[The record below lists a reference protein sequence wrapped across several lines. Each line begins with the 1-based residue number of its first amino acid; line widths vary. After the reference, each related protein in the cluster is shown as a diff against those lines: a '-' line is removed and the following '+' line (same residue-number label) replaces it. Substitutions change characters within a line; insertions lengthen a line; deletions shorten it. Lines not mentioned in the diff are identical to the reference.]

1 MTHTVVGSSS
11 ATIAPKES
19 IIKVARSVNTP
30 AVSSASMAS
39 IARITHHAGHIAP
52 TAYVPVTKSASET
65 INHINV
71 REAVDE
77 LVPAVT
83 TNAWASLSSTK
94 TSDHHITTHSTSPHG
109 SKFCH
114 SRVCLIVPIVI
125 LVTTFLLLLFAIF
138 LQQRQVW
145 RRRHPFGPEPVG
157 GRPEPAP
164 RPDPRPDLVLQ
175 RWPRNNH
182 WS

>member
-1 MTHTVVGSSS
+1 MSHTAVGSVS

-19 IIKVARSVNTP
+19 IIRVARSGN
-30 AVSSASMAS
+30 AAAASSASIAS

-52 TAYVPVTKSASET
+52 TAYIAVTKSASET
-65 INHINV
+65 INLINV
-71 REAVDE
+71 REAADE
-77 LVPAVT
+77 LAPAMT

-94 TSDHHITTHSTSPHG
+94 TSDHHFTTHSTSPHS

-114 SRVCLIVPIVI
+114 SRVCLIFPIVI

-138 LQQRQVW
+138 LQQRQLW

-164 RPDPRPDLVLQ
+164 RPDPWPDLVLQ
-175 RWPRNNH
+175 TWPRNNQ
-182 WS
+182 W